1 MYEYKTYTLTSPLSS
16 CVNWKDAQTGS
27 KIIEQLRREPLGHD
41 VSELSRGRHMEN
53 SNLTKRYLFSDKM
66 NIELDMLSAP
76 MLNRVRGHVDGADI
90 VTKDDC
96 SGRERMMKFA
106 K

>member
-16 CVNWKDAQTGS
+16 CVDWKDAQTGP

-41 VSELSRGRHMEN
+41 VSKLSRGRHMKN
-53 SNLTKRYLFSDKM
+53 SNLTKRDLFSNKINVD
-66 NIELDMLSAP
+66 LDMLSTA
-76 MLNRVRGHVDGADI
+76 MLNRVRSHVDGADI

-96 SGRERMMKFA
+96 SGRERMMKFT